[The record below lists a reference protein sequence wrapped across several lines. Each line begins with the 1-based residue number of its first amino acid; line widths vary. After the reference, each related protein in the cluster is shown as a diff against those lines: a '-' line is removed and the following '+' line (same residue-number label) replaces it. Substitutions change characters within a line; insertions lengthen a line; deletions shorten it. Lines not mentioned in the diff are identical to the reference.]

1 MEFSAEGDPFR
12 RTRRCR
18 SFHLPQVPW
27 CSWWVAAAGKKGEWR
42 FISMET
48 GRHSGWNDLNVAVMC
63 RQLGHR
69 ATAAL
74 VRGKD
79 PSTWTRFGSDP
90 TIHVVIVE
98 ESEQTL
104 TLEWVVLDRKFRG
117 QSGGHDLLKLLGTKD
132 HFLTFD
138 PNTNTTCLPSTDRGE
153 EEEEAL
159 SDPCEQL
166 NCAEHEWCGKK
177 NGEYGCFCDEHH
189 HRPNNESYDSSI
201 TCENSSGTMS
211 VSRCQLFEAGFHSS
225 ALHLKDSSCNGT
237 VPNGRLVF
245 HFDNEGHLCGTVLRS
260 NGTHFMYEN
269 TIQGNVDTHGSII
282 SRQKN
287 VHLLFCCSYPL
298 SQALSM
304 DVGINPLESVVRK
317 KLPAGVGVYHMRMTP
332 YQDAAFR
339 FPFTSNTNI
348 EMVVDERLY
357 IEVRTEGVDQ
367 QQIST
372 VLDSCWAT
380 PVNIANYPVRWD
392 LIAEECPNPDDG
404 TVELVQ
410 NGISTVARF
419 SFKMFTFTNF
429 SSIFIHCN
437 VHLCLLRHNNCTAH
451 CYPGHPTRFRRDLSY
466 HDSSAISVGP
476 LHLNPRSLGRIQS
489 SSAPGQMT
497 SVFTL
502 IIVLLTVKILIQ

>member
-1 MEFSAEGDPFR
+1 MQTITPIIFS
-12 RTRRCR
+12 
-18 SFHLPQVPW
+18 
-27 CSWWVAAAGKKGEWR
+27 
-42 FISMET
+42 
-48 GRHSGWNDLNVAVMC
+48 
-63 RQLGHR
+63 
-69 ATAAL
+69 
-74 VRGKD
+74 
-79 PSTWTRFGSDP
+79 
-90 TIHVVIVE
+90 
-98 ESEQTL
+98 
-104 TLEWVVLDRKFRG
+104 
-117 QSGGHDLLKLLGTKD
+117 
-132 HFLTFD
+132 
-138 PNTNTTCLPSTDRGE
+138 
-153 EEEEAL
+153 AL

-189 HRPNNESYDSSI
+189 HRPNNESYGEVNGLIRGEFLLYFNAQHYCSI
-201 TCENSSGTMS
+201 N
-211 VSRCQLFEAGFHSS
+211 
-225 ALHLKDSSCNGT
+225 
-237 VPNGRLVF
+237 NGRLVF
-245 HFDNEGHLCGTVLRS
+245 HFDNEGHLCGTS

-269 TIQGNVDTHGSII
+269 TIQGDVDTHGSII

-287 VHLLFCCSYPL
+287 VHF
-298 SQALSM
+298 
-304 DVGINPLESVVRK
+304 VVRK

-437 VHLCLLRHNNCTAH
+437 VHLCLLRHNNCTH

-476 LHLNPRSLGRIQS
+476 LHLNPRSLGRT
-489 SSAPGQMT
+489 P
-497 SVFTL
+497 
-502 IIVLLTVKILIQ
+502 